1 MSPGVPACPCHPKS
15 PDPPPRLPICR
26 HILSGG
32 IQETPRPRREAGD
45 CLCYSGDI
53 SRAAGEASLWGKR
66 GHSSTASAVRPP
78 VRPLSPLPIWVHE
91 RSAHHAAPPL
101 LGQMSSFVRGQ
112 PHHVGPLGK
121 PRKRKQA
128 SHFGVRWPVWPREP
142 TPSCLS
148 PRTAPLVGSRRD
160 QAQNAGYCCTI
171 CWGRA
176 VPQTWPLAHWTTWP
190 SPNILQKQSLFSATV
205 TAVGTSYPTPNC
217 LWTWDKRRQSDFY
230 SSCMS

>member
-1 MSPGVPACPCHPKS
+1 M
-15 PDPPPRLPICR
+15 L
-26 HILSGG
+26 LW
-32 IQETPRPRREAGD
+32 RRQQG
-45 CLCYSGDI
+45 CWRGLFV
-53 SRAAGEASLWGKR
+53 GEAWPQLNSQR
-66 GHSSTASAVRPP
+66 HQASCVPSFSPPHLGPLEVR
-78 VRPLSPLPIWVHE
+78 W
-91 RSAHHAAPPL
+91 AHHAAPPHRPRL
-101 LGQMSSFVRGQ
+101 LGQMSSFMRGQ

-128 SHFGVRWPVWPREP
+128 SHFGVRWPMWPREP

-160 QAQNAGYCCTI
+160 QAQNTGYCCTI

-205 TAVGTSYPTPNC
+205 IAMGTSYSTPNC
-217 LWTWDKRRQSDFY
+217 LWTWDKRRQTDFY